1 MFSLRSPVLYLFPA
15 LSSGLWG
22 WLTGWGVSAAVL
34 GRVLCCSLKDFVCS
48 FPPMSLPSE
57 SFLPDIYSFGKAP
70 PRIYYP
76 SCLIY
81 ISPGCEDQFGTEG
94 LLERSSELRD
104 VGNRAPEH
112 LRLTLILPLIGSVT
126 LNRLSCFS
134 ISCFPTFGMR
144 LFALEG
150 LFQHLGISVSEVGIV
165 VYYYKTE
172 LKRWSSQI

>member
-1 MFSLRSPVLYLFPA
+1 MGLADRVGCVCS
-15 LSSGLWG
+15 SSGQ
-22 WLTGWGVSAAVL
+22 SSVL
-34 GRVLCCSLKDFVCS
+34 QPQGFCLL

-81 ISPGCEDQFGTEG
+81 ISPGCEDQFQTEG
-94 LLERSSELRD
+94 LLERSSELQD

-134 ISCFPTFGMR
+134 ILCFPTFGMK

-150 LFQHLGISVSEVGIV
+150 LFQHLGSLFQ
-165 VYYYKTE
+165 K
-172 LKRWSSQI
+172 